1 MFKLRNKIKGKAKKL
16 IKELETKNEPNG
28 NLVTKKQNN

>member
-1 MFKLRNKIKGKAKKL
+1 MLKLCNKIKGKAKKL
-16 IKELETKNEPNG
+16 INELETKSEPNG